1 MPIDPITW
9 TIIGLSFFGGGAV
22 GYFWDEITAWANRVV
37 RYIIDTVNHA
47 IEVTSDAIVY
57 LVREGQRYYKL
68 VEVYV
73 MNVRTDEVRIESRKG
88 EILKNQVPQ
97 EQDEELKRKASQKLK
112 LMQYET

>member
-73 MNVRTDEVRIESRKG
+73 MNVRTDEVRIESRKE
-88 EILKNQVPQ
+88 EISKDQVPQ
-97 EQDEELKRKASQKLK
+97 EQDEQLKRKQKLK

>member
-1 MPIDPITW
+1 MSYP
-9 TIIGLSFFGGGAV
+9 LL
-22 GYFWDEITAWANRVV
+22 RV
-37 RYIIDTVNHA
+37 
-47 IEVTSDAIVY
+47 
-57 LVREGQRYYKL
+57 LYYKL

>member
-9 TIIGLSFFGGGAV
+9 TIIGLSFFGGSAV
-22 GYFWDEITAWANRVV
+22 GYFWDEITAWANHVV
-37 RYIIDTVNHA
+37 GYIIDTVNHA

-73 MNVRTDEVRIESRKG
+73 MNVRTDEVRIESRKE
-88 EILKNQVPQ
+88 EISKDQVPQ
-97 EQDEELKRKASQKLK
+97 EQDEQLKRKQKLK

>member
-9 TIIGLSFFGGGAV
+9 TIIGLSFFGGAAV
-22 GYFWDEITAWANRVV
+22 GYFWDDITAWFTRVIESLLDLINRAV
-37 RYIIDTVNHA
+37 
-47 IEVTSDAIVY
+47 EVTSDAIVY

-73 MNVRTDEVRIESRKG
+73 MNVRTDEVRIESRKE
-88 EILKNQVPQ
+88 EISKDQVPQ
-97 EQDEELKRKASQKLK
+97 EQDEQLKRKQKLK